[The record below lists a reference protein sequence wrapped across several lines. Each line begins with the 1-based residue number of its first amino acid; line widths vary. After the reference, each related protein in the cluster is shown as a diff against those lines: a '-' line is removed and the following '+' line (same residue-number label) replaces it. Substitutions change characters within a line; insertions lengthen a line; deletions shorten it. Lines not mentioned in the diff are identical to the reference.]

1 MKKKYQHMEKSFI
14 EISKKNISLE
24 QDSLALKS
32 QNTKNKLNS
41 LRESTDFNAMTNMDL
56 RRSTSTT
63 RFMEEAKTT

>member
-56 RRSTSTT
+56 RRSTSTN

>member
-1 MKKKYQHMEKSFI
+1 MKKKYQQMEKSFI

-56 RRSTSTT
+56 RRSTSTN